1 MWCVPALRVPLVHFL
16 INHFREKGADM
27 DMETLIS
34 AQPAALGTLQVSESG
49 FSMHLTSFG
58 LGLGLGS

>member
-1 MWCVPALRVPLVHFL
+1 
-16 INHFREKGADM
+16 M